1 MRFGLLGPLEVRA
14 DGTDGTDRAAGNPET
29 RETDTAPIIVAAPK
43 QRVILAWLA
52 LRPNHVVACETL
64 IDALWPDTKP
74 ANARMAL
81 LNYVARLRRTLGAAA
96 ERVQTGNGGYR
107 LVIREDSEL
116 DYRYAGELEHAA
128 RQSVTR
134 SGGQTSCLD
143 GCEHE
148 ANNDG
153 LHGQGCHA

>member
-1 MRFGLLGPLEVRA
+1 M
-14 DGTDGTDRAAGNPET
+14 
-29 RETDTAPIIVAAPK
+29 
-43 QRVILAWLA
+43 
-52 LRPNHVVACETL
+52 RPNHVVACETL

-128 RQSVTR
+128 RRALEAGDWPRAQACAEAALALWRGEALEDVPCEILRADFGASFDALRQRLGRVEAEACHQKMV
-134 SGGQTSCLD
+134 GQEAQQ
-143 GCEHE
+143 GHE
-148 ANNDG
+148 VRYAAG
-153 LHGQGCHA
+153 L

>member
-1 MRFGLLGPLEVRA
+1 MRFGLLGPLEVGVGGA
-14 DGTDGTDRAAGNPET
+14 DGDGET
-29 RETDTAPIIVAAPK
+29 READSAPVTVAAPK
-43 QRVILAWLA
+43 QRVILACLA

-81 LNYVARLRRTLGAAA
+81 LNYVARLRRTLGPAA

-128 RQSVTR
+128 RR
-134 SGGQTSCLD
+134 AL
-143 GCEHE
+143 E
-148 ANNDG
+148 AGDWPRAQACAEAALALWRG
-153 LHGQGCHA
+153 EALEDVP